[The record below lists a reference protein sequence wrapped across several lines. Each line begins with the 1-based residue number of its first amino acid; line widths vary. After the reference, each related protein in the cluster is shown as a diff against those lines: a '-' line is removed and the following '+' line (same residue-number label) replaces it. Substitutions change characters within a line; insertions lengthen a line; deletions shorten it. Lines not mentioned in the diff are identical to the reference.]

1 MRWSWWVLAAGLVAA
16 QAQAQTRKD
25 FCADRPGRSDATCTL
40 DAGTVQIETS
50 LTDWSHS
57 RDSDAIEDQ
66 ILVNDMLLR
75 AGLTRSTEL
84 QFGWTMLGV
93 NRTRDRANG
102 TLDRRTGTGDVT
114 LGIRQSLRDGG
125 PGKGMSISLQPSVSL
140 PSGRT
145 PIGAGTWGAGVVL
158 PAQIFFSK
166 TWSLTL
172 DPEVDAAPNED
183 GSGRHLAYAMVA
195 NLRWKATK
203 TLQIA
208 GETYVE
214 RDRDPAAHETKASL
228 DATAAYQIG
237 KNSQVDVAAYAGL
250 NAATARIQLLLGW
263 AHRF

>member
-1 MRWSWWVLAAGLVAA
+1 MRWAWWVLAVGLVAT
-16 QAQAQTRKD
+16 QAQARKD

-40 DAGTVQIETS
+40 DPGTFQVETS

-57 RDSDAIEDQ
+57 RDTDEIENTT
-66 ILVNDMLLR
+66 LVNDMLLR
-75 AGLTRSTEL
+75 YGLTRSTEL
-84 QFGWTMLGV
+84 QLGWTMLGV
-93 NRTRDRANG
+93 DRTRDRADG
-102 TLDRRTGTGDVT
+102 TRERRTGTGDIT
-114 LGIRQSLRDGG
+114 LGVRQSLRDGG
-125 PGKGMSISLQPSVSL
+125 PGKGVSISLQPSVSL
-140 PSGRT
+140 PSGRM
-145 PIGAGTWGAGVVL
+145 PIGAGTWGAGLVM

-172 DPEVDAAPNED
+172 DPEVDAAPNQD

-203 TLQIA
+203 TLQLA

-214 RDRDPAAHETKASL
+214 RDRDPMQHQTKASL

-237 KNSQVDVAAYAGL
+237 KNSQVDLAAYAGL